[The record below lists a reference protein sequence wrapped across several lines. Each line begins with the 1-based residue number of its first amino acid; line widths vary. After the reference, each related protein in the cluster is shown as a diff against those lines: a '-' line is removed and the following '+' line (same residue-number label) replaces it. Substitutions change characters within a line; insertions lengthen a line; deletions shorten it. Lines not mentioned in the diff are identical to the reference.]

1 MGKRLLEERKWGKL
15 LLDNVLSNY
24 QKFAQSLTE
33 VEIYKCNDG
42 KRKQIFPINNNIRF
56 VSLIKCSFPNTNI
69 YCFTERPLMTR
80 LHRVPSDFATPK
92 VRDSF
97 VSKFVYDT
105 EDDQVTTYFSSS
117 HLSQKITGL
126 DVT

>member
-1 MGKRLLEERKWGKL
+1 
-15 LLDNVLSNY
+15 
-24 QKFAQSLTE
+24 
-33 VEIYKCNDG
+33 
-42 KRKQIFPINNNIRF
+42 
-56 VSLIKCSFPNTNI
+56 
-69 YCFTERPLMTR
+69 MTR